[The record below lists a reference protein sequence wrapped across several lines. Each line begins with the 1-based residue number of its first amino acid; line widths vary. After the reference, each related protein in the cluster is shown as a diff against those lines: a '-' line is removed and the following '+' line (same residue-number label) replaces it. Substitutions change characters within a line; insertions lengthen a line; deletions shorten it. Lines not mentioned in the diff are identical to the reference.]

1 LRQKYR
7 CPKGLAAQT
16 IGAWIKLEA
25 PELASSD
32 EGEQRQTVENPRPM
46 KLACASGALHRE
58 IESGELTQLEFL
70 DLCARELAC
79 DGVVLDVRHFPR
91 TDDDYL
97 AQLKKMAADWG
108 LSIAALSDSSFFRS
122 EREHVTEVLRQ
133 AVVLGAPLV
142 AAPLARETE
151 CSWSEQL
158 ERLAAATSLAKRLN
172 VTLALRNAPQTFAAG
187 SRDCKRAVKET
198 DSAWLRYGPE
208 PGELD
213 AASEPG
219 SLASNT
225 VLLWSGLRRQ
235 TSQRVAGAMSAFAA
249 FRGYVAVDEPSG
261 EATVV
266 ELREGLALWREAVCG
281 QYKELNHK

>member
-1 LRQKYR
+1 MSVV
-7 CPKGLAAQT
+7 
-16 IGAWIKLEA
+16 
-25 PELASSD
+25 SSD
-32 EGEQRQTVENPRPM
+32 EGEQRRAVENPRPM

-97 AQLKKMAADWG
+97 AQVKKMATDWG
-108 LSIAALSDSSFFRS
+108 LSIAAVSDSSFFCS
-122 EREHVTEVLRQ
+122 EQGHVMQILGH
-133 AVVLGAPLV
+133 AAALGAPLV
-142 AAPLARETE
+142 SAPLALQTE

-158 ERLAAATSLAKRLN
+158 ERLAFATSLAKRLN

-187 SRDCKRAVKET
+187 TADCKRVAKET

-208 PGELD
+208 PQELD
-213 AASEPG
+213 AASDAHA
-219 SLASNT
+219 LAPNT

-235 TSQRVAGAMSAFAA
+235 TEQTVAAVTQAFSD
-249 FRGYVAVDEPSG
+249 FRGYLAIDEGSGAATRDRLAAAVAAWRD
-261 EATVV
+261 
-266 ELREGLALWREAVCG
+266 ALCA